1 MTEFAFASALGLS
14 FGSIRARLGRLAM
27 FRTVRAR
34 LYLAFG
40 IVASMTVISSL
51 FAMLLSGNI
60 SRILTEIASQSMPA
74 IVESFRLS
82 EEANRLITFGPRLMA
97 VETGSR
103 REEVSRE
110 MAAQSVAL
118 QARIE
123 RLRAL
128 DANQSDEIAIA
139 QSAMNER
146 LDSLNHAVENR
157 INISDKRRALT
168 LAVRRSH
175 EDLLEAITPAIDDA
189 NFDLMTKNQA
199 SESRAELNQSIET
212 LRRLLEVQA
221 DTNLLAGLLIES
233 SMVSNISDLSPIRD
247 LIAAA
252 KRSVDANLTA
262 LPASD
267 QRRKIAELYGAL
279 AALGSDSG
287 ITAKRADELQS
298 EQKARD
304 VYTAAL
310 AEATR
315 LSSSVEGLVRRQ
327 NTIAETY
334 AVQTVSQIEAGR
346 IILIVLSVV
355 ALATAALIAWLYVG
369 RSVVGRITL
378 LSGAMRHIA
387 AGETNVPVPLY
398 GQDEIA
404 GMARAL
410 LVFRQAIED
419 VAIARENDTKRAQG
433 AERRQKL
440 IEAATQ
446 EFESAVNEITQVL
459 AGASNSMNNCA
470 QIMAEAASNNQMQA
484 VATAAASDEATT
496 HVSHVAVAAEQ
507 IAQSV
512 AEISVQ
518 ACTSASIASQA
529 SDNARS
535 IISMVERLA
544 TTVGLINNVSNLI
557 RDVASQTNL
566 LALNATIEA
575 ARAGAA
581 GRGFAVVA
589 QEVKTLATQT
599 EKATSDISQK
609 IFAIEETTS
618 SVVRAIKDM
627 AGTIEQL
634 NANANN
640 ISVAVLQQ
648 DAVSKEIAGSANAAA
663 ELTRGVAASA
673 AQVSDAADKTGKVA
687 SAVLSAGNEL
697 TKKSD
702 RLRVEVERF
711 LAQVRVA

>member
-1 MTEFAFASALGLS
+1 
-14 FGSIRARLGRLAM
+14 
-27 FRTVRAR
+27 
-34 LYLAFG
+34 
-40 IVASMTVISSL
+40 MTVISSL

>member
-1 MTEFAFASALGLS
+1 
-14 FGSIRARLGRLAM
+14 
-27 FRTVRAR
+27 
-34 LYLAFG
+34 
-40 IVASMTVISSL
+40 MTVISSL

-589 QEVKTLATQT
+589 QEVKTLAT
-599 EKATSDISQK
+599 
-609 IFAIEETTS
+609 
-618 SVVRAIKDM
+618 
-627 AGTIEQL
+627 
-634 NANANN
+634 
-640 ISVAVLQQ
+640 
-648 DAVSKEIAGSANAAA
+648 
-663 ELTRGVAASA
+663 
-673 AQVSDAADKTGKVA
+673 
-687 SAVLSAGNEL
+687 
-697 TKKSD
+697 SD
-702 RLRVEVERF
+702 RESDQRYFTENICDRGDNVERGSSH
-711 LAQVRVA
+711 